1 MNDDIHT
8 SKVSICRTVTVAA
21 QPPSSYDKDIRII
34 HIYMHKM
41 DTAWVL
47 GTT

>member
-1 MNDDIHT
+1 MNDGMHT
-8 SKVSICRTVTVAA
+8 SKVSIYGIVRLAG
-21 QPPSSYDKDIRII
+21 QSPSSYGKDIRII